1 VSAQVFFAVI
11 AVLNAITA
19 VLLTWVVFAI
29 TSTDRRLRQLRHDFE
44 TSRET
49 EAKKKRLEEWNKR
62 R

>member
-1 VSAQVFFAVI
+1 MSAQVFFAVI